1 MKTFIPT
8 AAAALLFGAWLGF
21 GAAPAQAA
29 QGCGPGFHRTV
40 YGYCRPNYGG
50 YYGAPGVYRGGYAYR
65 GGVYG
70 RRVYGGRVYGGRAYG
85 GRAYGGRAVV
95 ARGGYGHRVGHY
107 GGRGFAGGRGRR

>member
-1 MKTFIPT
+1 MRISIPT
-8 AAAALLFGAWLGF
+8 AMAALLFGAWLGF

-50 YYGAPGVYRGGYAYR
+50 YYGAPRVYRGGYAYR

-70 RRVYGGRVYGGRAYG
+70 RRAYGGRVYG

>member
-1 MKTFIPT
+1 MKTSIRAAT
-8 AAAALLFGAWLGF
+8 AALFFGAWLGF

-50 YYGAPGVYRGGYAYR
+50 YYGAPGYYRGGGYAYR
-65 GGVYG
+65 GAYG
-70 RRVYGGRVYGGRAYG
+70 RRVYGGRV
-85 GRAYGGRAVV
+85 YGGRAVV

-107 GGRGFAGGRGRR
+107 GGRGYGGMRGRR

>member
-1 MKTFIPT
+1 MKTSIP
-8 AAAALLFGAWLGF
+8 AAIAALLLGSLLGF

-29 QGCGPGFHRTV
+29 QGCGPGFHRTA

-50 YYGAPGVYRGGYAYR
+50 YYGAPGYYRGGYAYR
-65 GGVYG
+65 GAYG
-70 RRVYGGRVYGGRAYG
+70 RRVYG

-107 GGRGFAGGRGRR
+107 GGRGYGGVRGRR